1 MRPTACLLTVLLSTP
16 AAAVASSGRSAAP
29 DLAPAAPEHGKGATA
44 DASPVEPGVLE
55 VEMAYSPSWNNRGGA
70 AGFDR
75 SEPGE
80 VHVFTG
86 TLTRGLV
93 QDVDV
98 RLSMGFGTIHHAGH
112 LQADGPAPRFGGGL
126 SDAAVGARWRFL
138 SLAPQSLELALTA
151 DAVVPVG
158 SPHTSTRVGMTQKYW
173 SARGALVA
181 TKDLGRLTANGELA
195 WAVPVSG
202 DAGGLRSTAQAN
214 AALGYELWP
223 GLQPELEANYQ
234 ASVGPG
240 SQVLGVTAGLVVSF
254 GDGYRVAGAVQ
265 RGVWG
270 RNAVQTTSAV
280 LAFKSAL

>member
-1 MRPTACLLTVLLSTP
+1 
-16 AAAVASSGRSAAP
+16 
-29 DLAPAAPEHGKGATA
+29 
-44 DASPVEPGVLE
+44 
-55 VEMAYSPSWNNRGGA
+55 
-70 AGFDR
+70 
-75 SEPGE
+75 
-80 VHVFTG
+80 
-86 TLTRGLV
+86 
-93 QDVDV
+93 
-98 RLSMGFGTIHHAGH
+98 
-112 LQADGPAPRFGGGL
+112 
-126 SDAAVGARWRFL
+126 VGARWRFL
-138 SLAPQSLELALTA
+138 SLASQALELALTA

-223 GLQPELEANYQ
+223 GLQPELEVNYQ
-234 ASVGPG
+234 ASVGRG
-240 SQVLGVTAGLVVSF
+240 SHVLGVTAGLVASF
-254 GDGYRVAGAVQ
+254 GDGYRVVGAAQ
-265 RGVWG
+265 RGLWG